1 MLENDLESLG
11 KLHAIS
17 RHGTHSVT
25 CLECGTN
32 YPKPVRGGTTA
43 RNPGCPKCGYV
54 GWLEVE
60 VTVRDRTRARRRQED
75 FRLSGSH

>member
-1 MLENDLESLG
+1 MSENDLESLG
-11 KLHAIS
+11 KLHTIS
-17 RHGTHSVT
+17 RHGTQSVT
-25 CLECGTN
+25 CLECATN

-60 VTVRDRTRARRRQED
+60 VTVRIGRGPAVGNRISA
-75 FRLSGSH
+75 

>member
-1 MLENDLESLG
+1 VSGNDLESLG
-11 KLHAIS
+11 RLHTIS
-17 RHGTHSVT
+17 RHGTQSVT

-32 YPKPVRGGTTA
+32 YPKPVRGSTTA

-60 VTVRDRTRARRRQED
+60 VTVRVGRGAAVGKQI
-75 FRLSGSH
+75 SA